1 MCSSTLNKK
10 RGFTLIELVVVIL
23 ILAIMSAIGVSRFV
37 SVSGEAREGS
47 LQGMRGAINSA
58 VMLARSK
65 YRAAGN
71 SGTTVSMDGTIVDVY
86 GSGIPCAGIDGIQAA
101 LFSSDGFVA
110 TTTGTACSGT
120 ATTAFRPSEGGSAT
134 CQVSYSE
141 SNGSTTVT
149 SSGC

>member
-1 MCSSTLNKK
+1 MCRSIVNKK
-10 RGFTLIELVVVIL
+10 RGFTLIELVIVIL

-37 SVSGEAREGS
+37 NVSAEARGGS

-58 VMLARSK
+58 VLLARAK

-71 SGTTVSMDGTIVDVY
+71 TGTVVNMDGASVDVI
-86 GSGIPCAGIDGIQAA
+86 SGIPCAGDDGIVAA
-101 LFSSDGFVA
+101 LFSMDGFSV

-120 ATTAFRPSEGGSAT
+120 ATTAFRPDEGGSST

-141 SNGSTTVT
+141 ANGSTTVT